1 MVYEMG
7 AGKIVERRRGTLV
20 SRVHIPHANKR
31 REGGG
36 SRETGLRL
44 NNVNI

>member
-1 MVYEMG
+1 MPKGEGGMVYEMG

-31 REGGG
+31 RGGG
-36 SRETGLRL
+36 GPGRQG
-44 NNVNI
+44 